1 MRRCVITMLAVT
13 LPMATTVLAHHSH
26 TRFDLERV
34 IAFEGAVV
42 RYEWTNPHVYL
53 TVEDENGAAAKV
65 AYGQLLNPTRECIT
79 WPTPFI
85 LSSYLYLSEM
95 AIGDPV
101 I

>member
-1 MRRCVITMLAVT
+1 MSAQ
-13 LPMATTVLAHHSH
+13 S
-26 TRFDLERV
+26 
-34 IAFEGAVV
+34 
-42 RYEWTNPHVYL
+42 L
-53 TVEDENGAAAKV
+53 TAKGAAAKV